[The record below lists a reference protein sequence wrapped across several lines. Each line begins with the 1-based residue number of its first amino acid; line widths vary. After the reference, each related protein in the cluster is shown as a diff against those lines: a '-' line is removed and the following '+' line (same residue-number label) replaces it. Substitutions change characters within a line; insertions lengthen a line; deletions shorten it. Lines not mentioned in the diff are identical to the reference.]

1 MSVIA
6 MIADED
12 TITGMLLA
20 GAGAS
25 GPGDRRNFFICTPDT
40 PKAELAAAFNR
51 LTSRADVSAL
61 FVAKFAAERLQDVI
75 AAYDGKGPVLLEI
88 PGKTDAS

>member
-25 GPGDRRNFFICTPDT
+25 GPGERRNFFVCTPDT
-40 PKAELAAAFNR
+40 PKAELRAAFDR
-51 LTSRADVSAL
+51 LIARADVSAL
-61 FVAKFAAERLQDVI
+61 FVAKFAAEKLQDAI
-75 AAYDGKGPVLLEI
+75 SAYEGKGPVLLEI
-88 PGKTDAS
+88 PGKADED